1 MSGLNIKDLRLKGK
15 DPRFCLQVSKS
26 LLDEIVEVL
35 LSENQINDSDT
46 IDLIAT
52 ISNILLI
59 NVELRNAHFIPNY
72 SIRTIEFL
80 DRFINNTLSESDAPV
95 KYDFGRL
102 VPVYR
107 LIFLILCNELN
118 HMDTKTI
125 ASMYSLLILGF
136 EFSFSVFDDYK
147 KDDNYQKAFAEILK
161 GLYTFQHKHAY
172 GEQLN
177 KENRLINEGIL
188 YSCILV
194 TNNMIEG
201 VKEIRL
207 LLDNELL
214 LMKYLLNSILGLFT
228 HEQNVNKFCIKNNDT
243 NRSFIHN
250 LMTLIEFQLER
261 YSDKTY
267 TEFDLADVMNLLVI
281 INYISNRLILQYNES
296 ESQDASYLLCFISI
310 FVEKLLPMNNDIAI
324 YNKLISLILTSNN
337 NTLTDNANIAN
348 LANLTNIK
356 SLILECIYN
365 LSWNPET
372 KYDERMSQFLDLVGY
387 RNAQEFIIANNLE
400 VLPEIDTKSVQS
412 PNPKYLDKNN
422 KNIEH
427 EFSKMSLDSIF
438 NKSKPTNSSNLSNK
452 EKELEAEKLFVLFD
466 RMEKNGAFQGF
477 KNPVREWQQLGKF
490 ENLPDDDDY

>member
-1 MSGLNIKDLRLKGK
+1 MSGLNIKELRQKGK
-15 DPRFCLQVSKS
+15 DPRFCLQVSTN
-26 LLDEIVEVL
+26 LLDEIVESL
-35 LSENQINDSDT
+35 LSENHINDSDT
-46 IDLIAT
+46 IDLFAT

-59 NVELRNAHFIPNY
+59 NIGLRNTHFIPNY
-72 SIRTIEFL
+72 SVRSIEFL
-80 DRFINNTLSESDAPV
+80 DRFINQSLSESDTPD

-125 ASMYSLLILGF
+125 ATTYSLLILGF
-136 EFSFSVFDDYK
+136 EFCFSVFDNYK
-147 KDDNYQKAFAEILK
+147 KDDNYQKAFAEVLK

-188 YSCILV
+188 YSCIVV
-194 TNNMIEG
+194 TNNIIED
-201 VKEIRL
+201 VKDIRL

-214 LMKYLLNSILGLFT
+214 LMKYLLNSILGLLT
-228 HEQNVNKFCIKNNDT
+228 HEQNVNKYCIKNNDT
-243 NRSFIHN
+243 NNSFLHN
-250 LMTLIEFQLER
+250 LMMLIEFQLER
-261 YSDKTY
+261 YSDKAY
-267 TEFDLADVMNLLVI
+267 TEFDLTDVMNLLVI
-281 INYISNRLILQYNES
+281 INYISNRIILQYNEP
-296 ESQDASYLLCFISI
+296 ESQDASYLLYFISI
-310 FVEKLLPMNNDIAI
+310 FVEKLLPMNNDITI
-324 YNKLISLILTSNN
+324 YNKLMSLILTSNS
-337 NTLTDNANIAN
+337 NTLTSNVNIAN
-348 LANLTNIK
+348 LTNLANIK

-372 KYDERMSQFLDLVGY
+372 KCDERMSQFLDLVGY
-387 RNAQEFIIANNLE
+387 RNAQGFIIANNLQ
-400 VLPEIDTKSVQS
+400 VLLKIDTKSVQS

-427 EFSKMSLDSIF
+427 EFSKISLDSIF
-438 NKSKPTNSSNLSNK
+438 NKDKPANSNNLSNK

-490 ENLPDDDDY
+490 ENLPDDDN